1 MKRPRAAHLA
11 LVAVVVLTAFL
22 GAGCS
27 EKPNLTEIAPLKARV
42 STRLTELNKMKSDGL
57 CAESASGMLT
67 RSATARLSVEHR
79 TLIEEENFDR
89 ERIFDAISR
98 AYSLP
103 VADIKSLFAEM
114 QPAR

>member
-1 MKRPRAAHLA
+1 MKRRSAAHLA
-11 LVAVVVLTAFL
+11 LAAVFVLTAFV

-27 EKPNLTEIAPLKARV
+27 EKPDLTEIAPLKVRV
-42 STRLTELNKMKSDGL
+42 SARSTSLNQMKSDGL
-57 CAESASGMLT
+57 CAENTSGMLT

-103 VADIKSLFAEM
+103 VADVKSLFAEM